1 MDGDRNIR
9 LVAFVAALLA
19 GSAHAQ
25 IYPSKPIRL
34 IVPFAA
40 GGPADIQA
48 RLIGPKLT
56 EAWGQPVV
64 VENRAGGNTII
75 ATELTARSEPDG
87 HVVQIVS
94 AGFAINTSL
103 YPKLPYDSGRDF
115 AAVSQL
121 SSGPAI
127 VLVHPSVPARSVK
140 ELTQLAR
147 SRPGQL
153 TYASAGL
160 PSQLAVELYKVLTGT
175 DLVHVPYKGQAP
187 ALIDLIAGHVQ
198 VSFPTMLGTL
208 GHVQSGRLRALATT
222 GGKRALAAPDLPTMA
237 EAGVPGYEAANWFG
251 TMVPA
256 KTPPA
261 VVGRL
266 SQEIARVLKLPD
278 VRERLLSQGIEP
290 VSSRPE
296 EFAAYLR
303 SEMAKWAKVVK
314 TSGARP
320 E

>member
-1 MDGDRNIR
+1 VTRNWFVSLFVAL
-9 LVAFVAALLA
+9 LVAPNGA
-19 GSAHAQ
+19 GAQ
-25 IYPSKPIRL
+25 TYPTKPIRL
-34 IVPFAA
+34 IVPFSA

-56 EAWGQPVV
+56 EAWGQPVL
-64 VENRAGGNTII
+64 VENRAGGNTLI
-75 ATELTARSEPDG
+75 ATELTARAEPDG
-87 HVVQIVS
+87 YLVQIVS
-94 AGFAINTSL
+94 ASFAINTSL
-103 YPKLPYDSGRDF
+103 YSKLPYDSVRDF

-121 SSGPAI
+121 TSGPAI

-140 ELTQLAR
+140 ELTQLAK

-153 TYASAGL
+153 TYAAAGL

-175 DLVHVPYKGQAP
+175 SLVHVPYKGQAP
-187 ALIDLIAGHVQ
+187 ALVDLIAGHVQ

-222 GGKRALAAPDLPTMA
+222 GATRALAAPELPTMA

-251 TMVPA
+251 TVVPA
-256 KTPPA
+256 RTPPA
-261 VVGRL
+261 IVARL

-278 VRERLLSQGIEP
+278 IRERLLSQGIEP

-314 TSGARP
+314 ASGARA

>member
-1 MDGDRNIR
+1 
-9 LVAFVAALLA
+9 VKHALCMMAVLTLSAGA
-19 GSAHAQ
+19 GSATGQA
-25 IYPSKPIRL
+25 YPSKPIRL

-64 VENRAGGNTII
+64 IENRAGGNTII
-75 ATELTARSEPDG
+75 ATEITARADADG
-87 HVVQIVS
+87 HVVQVVS

-103 YPKLPYDSGRDF
+103 YAKLPYDSVRDF
-115 AAVSQL
+115 APVSQL
-121 SSGPAI
+121 TSGPAI
-127 VLVHPSVPARSVK
+127 VLVHPSLPARSVK

-153 TYASAGL
+153 TYGSAGL

-187 ALIDLIAGHVQ
+187 AMIDLIAGHVQ

-222 GGKRALAAPDLPTMA
+222 GAKRALAAPDLPTMA

-261 VVGRL
+261 IVSRL

-290 VSSRPE
+290 VSSTPE
-296 EFAAYLR
+296 EFSTYMR

-314 TSGARP
+314 ASGAKA

>member
-1 MDGDRNIR
+1 MKRILYSIIPLAIATIAG
-9 LVAFVAALLA
+9 AAI
-19 GSAHAQ
+19 SQ
-25 IYPSKPIRL
+25 PYPSKPVRL

-64 VENRAGGNTII
+64 VENRAGGNTLI
-75 ATELTARSEPDG
+75 ATELTARADPDG
-87 HVVQIVS
+87 HVVQIIS

-103 YPKLPYDSGRDF
+103 YAKLPYDSVRDF
-115 AAVSQL
+115 APVSQL
-121 SSGPAI
+121 TSGPAI
-127 VLVHPSVPARSVK
+127 VVVHPSLPARSVK

-160 PSQLAVELYKVLTGT
+160 PSQLAVELYKVITGT
-175 DLVHVPYKGQAP
+175 NLVHIPYKGQAP
-187 ALIDLIAGHVQ
+187 AMVDLIAGHVQ

-208 GHVQSGRLRALATT
+208 GHVKSGRLRALATT
-222 GGKRALAAPDLPTMA
+222 GAKRSLAAPELPTMA
-237 EAGVPGYEAANWFG
+237 EAGVTGYEAANWFG

-261 VVGRL
+261 VVAKL
-266 SQEIARVLKLPD
+266 SQEIARVLRLPD
-278 VRERLLSQGIEP
+278 IRERLLSQGIEP
-290 VSSRPE
+290 VSSTPE
-296 EFAAYLR
+296 EFSAYIR
-303 SEMAKWAKVVK
+303 SEMTKWVKVVK
-314 TSGARP
+314 ASGAKA

>member
-1 MDGDRNIR
+1 MAIVQV
-9 LVAFVAALLA
+9 LSALLFLAVACSAA
-19 GSAHAQ
+19 GQA
-25 IYPSKPIRL
+25 YPSKPVRL

-87 HVVQIVS
+87 HVVQVVS

-103 YPKLPYDSGRDF
+103 YAKLPYDSVRDF
-115 AAVSQL
+115 APVSQL
-121 SSGPAI
+121 TSGPAI
-127 VLVHPSVPARSVK
+127 VIVHPSLPVRSVK
-140 ELTQLAR
+140 ELTLLAR

-160 PSQLAVELYKVLTGT
+160 PSQLAVELYKVMTGT

-187 ALIDLIAGHVQ
+187 AMIDLIAGHVQ
-198 VSFPTMLGTL
+198 VSFPTILGTYA
-208 GHVQSGRLRALATT
+208 HVKAGRLRALATT
-222 GGKRALAAPDLPTMA
+222 GAKRAPAAPELPTMI
-237 EAGVPGYEAANWFG
+237 EAGVPGYVATNWFG
-251 TMVPA
+251 TAVPA
-256 KTPPA
+256 KTPA
-261 VVGRL
+261 AIVARI
-266 SQEIARVLKLPD
+266 SQEIARVLRLPD
-278 VRERLLSQGIEP
+278 VSERLLVQGMEP
-290 VSSRPE
+290 TSSTPE
-296 EFAAYLR
+296 EFSAHIR
-303 SEMAKWAKVVK
+303 SEMTKWAKVVK
-314 TSGARP
+314 ASGAKA